1 MSKSNVYQFVGV
13 LMIISIMGCG
23 PEPIILPDEN
33 GQPSRFGVMIEN
45 VGVSDVTIN
54 WEKSEDPDGDIVSY
68 SVYLGY
74 SNKYN
79 SDQPTS
85 LTISGLDQETL
96 YWGRVF
102 AKDSKGGKTVTT
114 FHFTTLKP

>member
-1 MSKSNVYQFVGV
+1 MSKSIVYQAIGF
-13 LMIISIMGCG
+13 LMIVTIIGCG

-33 GQPSRFGVMIEN
+33 GQPSRFEVIIEE
-45 VGVSDVTIN
+45 VGVTEVTIN
-54 WEKSEDPDGDIVSY
+54 WEKSEDPEGDIITY

-74 SNKYN
+74 SNKHN

-85 LTISGLDQETL
+85 VTISGLDQETL

-102 AKDSKGGKTVTT
+102 AKDSKGGRTVTT